1 MLELVPLEVYPGRKG
16 SLDEFS
22 VTGTRFICGKKK

>member
-1 MLELVPLEVYPGRKG
+1 MLELVPLEVYPRGKG

-22 VTGTRFICGKKK
+22 VRGTRFVCGKKK